1 MNLPNTYILDK
12 ETIKLNAYRLLC
24 LFYAN
29 MEIARLSDPED
40 RSDSASQLQS
50 TFFAR
55 EMTQLLLNIAI
66 RVRVLDDQMNNLA
79 KTDPMRQSYFRT
91 RDEVN
96 ARHRYDMMLFD
107 TMSLRDVCNK
117 VIHATLVE
125 PHSVNVRGSH
135 QVDEDNYRGWCTADD
150 LAPGEVGPEPEPIE
164 WQYLS
169 GDIRLGGIHAKE
181 QWWHLLRVPTFVEAV
196 FELLQAAQE

>member
-1 MNLPNTYILDK
+1 MKLPSTYTLDK
-12 ETIKLNAYRLLC
+12 ETIKLNSYRLLC

-29 MEIARLSDPED
+29 IEIARLSDPED
-40 RSDSASQLQS
+40 RSDPASQLQS
-50 TFFAR
+50 TFFSR
-55 EMTQLLLNIAI
+55 EMTQLLLSIAI
-66 RVRVLDDQMNNLA
+66 GVRVLDDQMNNLA
-79 KTDPMRQSYFRT
+79 KTDPMRQSYFLT

-96 ARHRYDMMLFD
+96 ARHRHIMWVD

-125 PHSVNVRGSH
+125 PHTVNTRGSH
-135 QVDEDNYRGWCTADD
+135 KVDEDNYRGWCTADD

-169 GDIRLGGIHAKE
+169 TNIRLGGIYAKK
-181 QWWHLLRVPTFVEAV
+181 QWWHLLSLPTFVEAV
-196 FELLQAAQE
+196 FELLQATRQ

>member
-1 MNLPNTYILDK
+1 MKLPSTYTLDK

-29 MEIARLSDPED
+29 KEIARLSDPED
-40 RSDSASQLQS
+40 RSDPASQLQS

-66 RVRVLDDQMNNLA
+66 GIRVLDDQMNNLA
-79 KTDPMRQSYFRT
+79 KADPMRQSYFRT

-96 ARHRYDMMLFD
+96 TRHRHIMMFD

-125 PHSVNVRGSH
+125 PHSSKVRGSH
-135 QVDEDNYRGWCTADD
+135 RFDEYNSCGWSDANDET
-150 LAPGEVGPEPEPIE
+150 PGEVGPEPEPIE

-181 QWWHLLRVPTFVEAV
+181 QWWHLLRVPKFVEAV
-196 FELLQAAQE
+196 FELLQATQE